1 MVMKKVKQMSG
12 VHIDELLN
20 RVERVEWV
28 VVKELMQSAANSDR
42 QVNRWIQGIWKKSSS
57 NMRICCS
64 RRGQKRNLQ
73 DMVNRRIKSSVICLQ
88 TLKQE
93 ILGGEEFC
101 YLQEAHAAQL
111 KEGVNFLAAKPGLVM
126 TQKQNMKEALQA
138 CEEKLTAAME
148 ENKSL
153 KERLSTRACKKARCA
168 KPPPATGGFDCK

>member
-1 MVMKKVKQMSG
+1 
-12 VHIDELLN
+12 
-20 RVERVEWV
+20 
-28 VVKELMQSAANSDR
+28 
-42 QVNRWIQGIWKKSSS
+42 
-57 NMRICCS
+57 
-64 RRGQKRNLQ
+64 
-73 DMVNRRIKSSVICLQ
+73 LQ

-153 KERLSTRACKKARCA
+153 KERLSTHACKKARCA